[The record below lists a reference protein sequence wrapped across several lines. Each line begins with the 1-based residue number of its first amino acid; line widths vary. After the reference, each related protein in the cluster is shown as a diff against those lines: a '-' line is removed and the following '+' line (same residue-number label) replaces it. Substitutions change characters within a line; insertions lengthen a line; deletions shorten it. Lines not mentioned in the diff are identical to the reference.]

1 LKPKM
6 SKPKKAK
13 RFCRDPKCPRMK
25 LHYTSSHLKPEPVP
39 LRMGAVLD
47 KEDFTDYAVD
57 EVGVWESLIQGLPKG
72 TTRIEVN
79 VVRRVE

>member
-1 LKPKM
+1 MKPKM
-6 SKPKKAK
+6 SKPKG
-13 RFCRDPKCPRMK
+13 RVFCSDKSCPRSK
-25 LHYTSSHLKPEPVP
+25 VHYTSAHLKPAPVG
-39 LRMGAVLD
+39 LRQGAVLD
-47 KEDFTDYAVD
+47 KDDFTDYAIS